1 MDVTVS
7 ALGAIVALIVA
18 IILIIKKVH
27 PVYGLIVGAL
37 VGGLVGGAGITGT
50 VDLMISGAK
59 GMMSAILR
67 IITSGV
73 LAGVLIQSG
82 AADKIAESIV
92 EKIGENNAL
101 ASLTIA
107 TMVLTMVGVF
117 IDVSVITV
125 APIALAIAN
134 KAKLT
139 KTGIL
144 IAMIG
149 GGKAGNIMSPN
160 PNTIALAENFGVSLT
175 NVMMAGIVSA
185 IFGIIVTFI
194 ISNKLKYRGTVVTD
208 KDLINDLKE
217 KPSFIAAIVGPVVA
231 IILLALR
238 PIAGIVIDP
247 LIALPVG
254 GIIGA
259 LAMGKGSKINEYAI
273 FGIGKMSG
281 VAVLLIGT
289 GTVAGI
295 IANSELKDLIIQ
307 GINTFGLPAF
317 ALAPVSGLLM
327 AAATAST
334 TSGAAVA
341 SSVFGS
347 TILELGVSGVAA
359 AAMINASCTVLD
371 SLPHGSFF
379 HTTGGSINMEM
390 KERLK
395 LIPYEA
401 AVGLTM
407 TIVSV
412 IVFGIIL

>member
-37 VGGLVGGAGITGT
+37 IGGIVGGAGITGT

-67 IITSGV
+67 ILTSGV
-73 LAGVLIQSG
+73 LAGVLIKSG

-175 NVMMAGIVSA
+175 NVMVAGIVSA
-185 IFGIIVTFI
+185 IFGVIVTFI
-194 ISNKLKYRGTVVTD
+194 ISNKLKYKGTVITA
-208 KDLINDLKE
+208 KDLVNDLKE
-217 KPSFIAAIVGPVVA
+217 KPSFVTAIVGPLVA

-259 LAMGKGSKINEYAI
+259 IAMGKGRKINEYAI

-341 SSVFGS
+341 SSVFGP

-401 AVGLTM
+401 TVGLTM